1 MTLLLGITF
10 FNQIFLNKN
19 EGSNFVKKI
28 ISVLILILLV
38 IAGCAKLN
46 EPTAKAQILTLE
58 YLYPSEGYAMDTFV
72 TDEYVYIAEDQAGF
86 SIHDR
91 NADTLITRF
100 YGDIENARLIQAVEE
115 DSTLFVYDV
124 YGSPAAIMV
133 YDIRDYNNPQTKPN
147 ITGQT
152 GGIEDFTCYLSA
164 SGETQVIWTHEN
176 KIRYGTYNDIWMG
189 SFSYNLPNAVKG
201 FDYDSTYYY
210 IAGDERGVY
219 VLDRETG
226 EFVANIDTPGK
237 ARSVKLHNNF
247 LYIVAR
253 EAGLQVIDVSDPQ
266 EPILVY
272 QYDTSGYAQGIDAY
286 GNYLAVASGGG
297 GIYLFD
303 IYNPA
308 RPEYKDRIDNQII
321 GYTYDVVVKGT
332 TLFVATRF
340 GVYRIFIQY

>member
-1 MTLLLGITF
+1 M
-10 FNQIFLNKN
+10 
-19 EGSNFVKKI
+19 KKI
-28 ISVLILILLV
+28 ISVLLLILLL

-46 EPTAKAQILTLE
+46 EPAAKAQILNLE
-58 YLYPSEGYAMDTFV
+58 YLYPAEGYAMDTYV

-152 GGIEDFTCYLSA
+152 GGIEDFICHLSD
-164 SGETQVIWTHEN
+164 SNEMQVIWTHDN
-176 KIRYGTYNDIWMG
+176 KIRFGTYNDIWMG

-210 IAGDERGVY
+210 ITGDERGVY
-219 VLDRETG
+219 VLNRNTG
-226 EFVANIDTPGK
+226 ELVADIDTPGK
-237 ARSVKLHNNF
+237 ARDVKLHNNF
-247 LYIVAR
+247 LYVAAR
-253 EAGLQVIDVSDPQ
+253 EVGLQVIDISDPLA
-266 EPILVY
+266 PALVY
-272 QYDTSGYAQGIDAY
+272 QYDTSGYAQGIDAA

-308 RPEYKDRIDNQII
+308 KPQYKDRIDNQII

-340 GVYRIFIQY
+340 GVHKIFIQY